1 MTDKPIAT
9 LPGAIIA
16 GLTCAC
22 PRCGRGKLF
31 QGFLS
36 LRSCCDV
43 CRLDYSF
50 ADSGDGPA
58 VFIMFL
64 AGFIV
69 VFAALVTEVVYQPP
83 LWVHAALWLP
93 LILIVTLS
101 PLRPMK
107 GILIALQYHHR
118 AAERRFGE
126 SEP

>member
-1 MTDKPIAT
+1 MEKTIAT

-31 QGFLS
+31 RGFIA
-36 LRSCCDV
+36 LRPHCDV
-43 CRLDYSF
+43 CGLDYSF

-69 VFAALVTEVVYQPP
+69 VFSALLTEVMYQPP

-93 LILIVTLS
+93 LILIVTLG

-107 GILIALQYHHR
+107 GLLIALQYHHR
-118 AAERRFGE
+118 AAEGRFGD
-126 SEP
+126 SNP